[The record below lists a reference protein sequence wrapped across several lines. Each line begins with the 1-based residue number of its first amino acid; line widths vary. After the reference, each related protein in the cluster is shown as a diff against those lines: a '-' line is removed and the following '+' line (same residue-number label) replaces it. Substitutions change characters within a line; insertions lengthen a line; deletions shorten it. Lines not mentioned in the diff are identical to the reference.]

1 LLFTLRISLPDI
13 PGTLGAVATAFG
25 KGGANILTLDVIE
38 REGGLAVDDLTV
50 EAPEGMQ
57 EALRLAVEEVPGL
70 SVEELRPVEAFRDV
84 MEPLDLAV
92 ALAEAEEPVVA
103 ILVERLPEA
112 LWADWCVVLTVGPA
126 GLQVLGSSIGAPS
139 VAEMQTPWIPVQG
152 PTRLPVAGWMPPSWR
167 AGPAARTGQ
176 GKFELAAAPLFG
188 PYSAVLVGRRKG
200 PHFRKTELTQLGLLA
215 RIASAAVARSPAS
228 TA

>member
-1 LLFTLRISLPDI
+1 MLFTLRLSLPDI

-25 KGGANILTLDVIE
+25 RGGANILTLDVIE
-38 REGGLAVDDLTV
+38 RENGLAVDDLTV

-57 EALRLAVEEVPGL
+57 EALRLAAEDVPGL
-70 SVEELRPVEAFRDV
+70 SVEELRPVDAFRDV
-84 MEPLDLAV
+84 MAPLDLAAAV
-92 ALAEAEEPVVA
+92 AEAEEPVVD

-112 LWADWCVVLTVGPA
+112 LWADWSVVLTAGPT

-139 VAEMQTPWIPVQG
+139 VSEMETPWIPLKG
-152 PTRLPVAGWMPPSWR
+152 PTRLAVAAWMPPSWR
-167 AGPAARTGQ
+167 VGPGTRMGQ

-188 PYSAVLVGRRKG
+188 QYSAVLVGRRKG

-215 RIASAAVARSPAS
+215 RIAAAAFVRTPAS
-228 TA
+228 AP